1 MKLFKL
7 IRRLI
12 LLLIVF
18 TILLCF
24 SYAYFLS
31 PDDYTFKNHDYINSL
46 LDSSLNGLKI
56 AYISDI
62 NITDNNSIERLE
74 KIIKELNE
82 KPFDII
88 LFGGDLYDQDVI
100 ETKKISSLLK
110 NIDCE
115 YGKFAILGE
124 KDQNSK
130 IEVTQ
135 VLNNGGFEVLNN
147 EVRTLYYKNANLTL
161 VACDEKTNIKKLKIP
176 KNNLSICLTHQP
188 DNFIK
193 NKEYIDLQ
201 LSGHSY
207 GGSIYIPYLG
217 ALNTF
222 EGAKTYNHGS
232 YVENKSTLIISN
244 GVSGP
249 SSFPYKLFA
258 RNQINFITLKTSG

>member
-110 NIDCE
+110 SIDCE

-124 KDQNSK
+124 KDQDSK

-161 VACDEKTNIKKLKIP
+161 VACDEK
-176 KNNLSICLTHQP
+176 Q
-188 DNFIK
+188 
-193 NKEYIDLQ
+193 
-201 LSGHSY
+201 
-207 GGSIYIPYLG
+207 
-217 ALNTF
+217 
-222 EGAKTYNHGS
+222 
-232 YVENKSTLIISN
+232 
-244 GVSGP
+244 
-249 SSFPYKLFA
+249 
-258 RNQINFITLKTSG
+258 TLKN

>member
-24 SYAYFLS
+24 GYAYFLS
-31 PDDYTFKNHDYINSL
+31 PNDYTFKNYDYINPSL
-46 LDSSLNGLKI
+46 NSSLNGLKI
-56 AYISDI
+56 AYMSDL
-62 NITDNNSIERLE
+62 NITDSHSIERLE

-82 KPFDII
+82 KPYDMIF
-88 LFGGDLYDQDVI
+88 FGGDLYDQEVI
-100 ETKKISSLLK
+100 EPKKVTALLK
-110 NIDCE
+110 SIDCD
-115 YGKFAILGE
+115 YGKFAVLGE
-124 KDQNSK
+124 KDQDAK

-135 VLNNGGFEVLNN
+135 VLNNGGFEVLEN
-147 EVRTLYYKNANLTL
+147 EVRTLYYKNASLTL
-161 VACDEKTNIKKLKIP
+161 VTCDEKTNLKKLKIP

-188 DNFIK
+188 DTFTK
-193 NKEYIDLQ
+193 NKEYCDLQ

-217 ALNTF
+217 AFNTF
-222 EGAKTYNHGS
+222 EGAQTYNHGS
-232 YVENKSTLIISN
+232 YVENKSTLIVSN

-249 SSFPYKLFA
+249 STFPYKLFA